1 MNNNPSKS
9 HKDLS
14 GVLFIKDLV
23 VPMHIGVTEDE
34 RNSPQNIFIDIEL
47 KFKELPKGCS
57 SDNISET
64 ICYKSICDEIYNH
77 IKKHEFN
84 LIERLSSEIY
94 DLLDEKSLF
103 SKIRLLVKKKPV
115 IEGLNGYVAM
125 EISSV
130 D

>member
-23 VPMHIGVTEDE
+23 VPTHIGVTEDE
-34 RNSPQNIFIDIEL
+34 RNLLQNISIDIEL
-47 KFKELPKGCS
+47 KFKELPKGCL
-57 SDNISET
+57 SDNILET
-64 ICYKSICDEIYNH
+64 ICYKSICDEIFHHVKNR
-77 IKKHEFN
+77 EFN
-84 LIERLSSEIY
+84 LIEKLSSEIY
-94 DLLDEKSLF
+94 DLLNEKSLF
-103 SKIRLLVKKKPV
+103 SKIRLLARKKPV